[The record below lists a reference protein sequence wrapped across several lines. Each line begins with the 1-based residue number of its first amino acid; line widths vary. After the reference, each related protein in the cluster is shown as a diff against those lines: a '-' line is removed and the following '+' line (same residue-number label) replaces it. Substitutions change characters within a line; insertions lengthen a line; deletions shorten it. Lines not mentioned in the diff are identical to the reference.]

1 MAKKRSLGFWRGE
14 VWGRRRQ
21 ILLDPAFWLALVLG
35 AATTLL
41 APLIPL
47 GALKVEELANYA
59 LLYSA
64 LSFGAAIAG
73 AGIALGVPGDKRIKR
88 WSTLIPKGAKYSSFQ
103 NLLFTFA
110 WSAMAQIGLVLV
122 SFLSIAIGTGYRV
135 LPLGITVMSAPA
147 HYAAAFL
154 SFWLWWY
161 ALLELTAVVR
171 IFMQVAGAIAKEN
184 VMNVDPEGEE
194 VRDREGGESGVDP
207 NAAKPSLLLLDD

>member
-1 MAKKRSLGFWRGE
+1 MRKKRSPGFWRDE
-14 VWGRRRQ
+14 VWGRRKQ
-21 ILLDPAFWLALVLG
+21 LLRDPAFWVALLLG

-47 GALKVEELANYA
+47 GALNVEELANYA

-88 WSTLIPKGAKYSSFQ
+88 WSTLVPKGAKYSSFQ

-122 SFLSIAIGTGYRV
+122 SFLAIAIGTGYKV
-135 LPLGITVMSAPA
+135 VPHGITV
-147 HYAAAFL
+147 
-154 SFWLWWY
+154 
-161 ALLELTAVVR
+161 
-171 IFMQVAGAIAKEN
+171 
-184 VMNVDPEGEE
+184 
-194 VRDREGGESGVDP
+194 
-207 NAAKPSLLLLDD
+207 

>member
-1 MAKKRSLGFWRGE
+1 MRKKRSPGFWRDE
-14 VWGRRRQ
+14 VWGRRKQ
-21 ILLDPAFWLALVLG
+21 ILLDPAFWVALLLG
-35 AATTLL
+35 VVTTLV

-47 GALKVEELANYA
+47 GTLKVEELANYA

-88 WSTLIPKGAKYSSFQ
+88 WSTLIPRGAKYSSFQ

-122 SFLSIAIGTGYRV
+122 SFLAIGIGTGYEV
-135 LPLGITVMSAPA
+135 LPHRITVLSAPA
-147 HYAAAFL
+147 HYIAVFL

-184 VMNVDPEGEE
+184 VMNVDSEGDE
-194 VRDREGGESGVDP
+194 VGGRRRGGAEVDP